1 MNTSTAKISNFTRN
15 SEVHST
21 WKLSNLI
28 HASEV
33 RSAALIWI
41 SSLMGTA
48 LLALIV
54 CLLGIVPADLDL
66 SGPA

>member
-1 MNTSTAKISNFTRN
+1 MNTSTVKISNLIRNTEVRSTAKISN
-15 SEVHST
+15 
-21 WKLSNLI
+21 LI
-28 HASEV
+28 HDSAV
-33 RSAALIWI
+33 RSAGLIWI

>member
-1 MNTSTAKISNFTRN
+1 MNTATANISNSIRDSEVRSRSKISALVRD
-15 SEVHST
+15 
-21 WKLSNLI
+21 
-28 HASEV
+28 SEV

-41 SSLMGTA
+41 SSLLGTA

-66 SGPA
+66 SIPA